1 MTETVYIV
9 AGARTAIGTYGGTL
23 KDAAPIDLASHVFK
37 AAMERAGIAAETVEQ
52 CVLGNVIHTEARD
65 MYVSRV
71 AALQAGLAENSR
83 ALTVNRLCGSG
94 LQAIV
99 TATQMIQ
106 LGDISTAIAGGVEV
120 MSRGGYLLPAHRW
133 GQRMGEGAVVDMMT
147 GALTDP
153 FGIGHM
159 GITAENIAEESA
171 IDRATQDA
179 FAVESHQK
187 AQKAI
192 EAGYFTSQIAPYE
205 IKQRKKTITF
215 DTDEHFRADAQLAD
229 FEKLRPVF
237 KKDGSVTAGN
247 ASGINDGAAAVVLTN
262 EASLPSAGKPMV
274 RIVSYGNAGVAPRV
288 MGMGPVEAVQQALSR
303 ANLSISDIDVI
314 ESNEAFAVQACA
326 VSKNLD
332 LPADKVNPNGG
343 AIALGHPIGATGAII
358 TVKTMYE
365 LERIGGRYG
374 LITMCIGGGQGIA
387 MIIERVN

>member
-23 KDAAPIDLASHVFK
+23 KDVAPIDLASHVFK

-133 GQRMGEGAVVDMMT
+133 GQRMGEGAVVDMMS

-192 EAGYFTSQIAPYE
+192 EAGYFTSQITPYE

-229 FEKLRPVF
+229 FEKLRAVF

-262 EASLPSAGKPMV
+262 EASLPSSGKPMA

-288 MGMGPVEAVQQALSR
+288 MGMGPVEAVEQALSR
-303 ANLSISDIDVI
+303 ANLSIADIDVI

-326 VSKNLD
+326 VSKKLD